1 MRRHATAAAAL
12 LLPAP
17 DANAAILAQYSFD
30 GNSLDSSDSDARTN
44 ATILGEGPFVISDFD
59 ARGNPNPSRF
69 VSFPAIFP
77 QSRQDALDFDYYFNF
92 QVAANAGNQ
101 FSLSNLEF
109 QTDVGPSD
117 MGDNGSFFVQADTGS
132 AGTFSDISPTFTQA
146 STDAANF
153 LPRTSFDLGGT
164 GFFTRPVEF
173 RIYVFSNGGFRRRR
187 PAPGQHHAQ
196 RRLAGRRRPGARTL
210 HRNLDAARRR
220 HATGAVAPQAR
231 PTLWRIG
238 ARLSVPA
245 VQVSDGHKKSAR
257 LNRAARFFAF
267 GRALLFVMR

>member
-1 MRRHATAAAAL
+1 MKISRFLSPLLCGTLLAAPL

-30 GNSLDSSDSDARTN
+30 GNSLDSSDSDARTD
-44 ATILGEGPFVISDFD
+44 ATIFGEGPFVISDFD

-109 QTDVGPSD
+109 QTDVGPSS

-153 LPRTSFDLGGT
+153 LPRTTFDLGGA

-173 RIYVFSNGGFRRRR
+173 RIYVFSNGGF
-187 PAPGQHHAQ
+187 ADGGL
-196 RRLAGRRRPGARTL
+196 RLDNITL
-210 HRNLDAARRR
+210 NGDSQA
-220 HATGAVAPQAR
+220 AVAPVPELSTGLLMLLGGAMLLV
-231 PTLWRIG
+231 LWRRKPGFSFG
-238 ARLSVPA
+238 AMTPGA
-245 VQVSDGHKKSAR
+245 T
-257 LNRAARFFAF
+257 FP
-267 GRALLFVMR
+267 LFK